1 MQQIIKQNKYCGTSL
16 SKIKISSNSVFE
28 EEHQFVDQNM
38 KSSFRVSIHKNLP
51 HP

>member
-1 MQQIIKQNKYCGTSL
+1 MQQIIKQKYCGTSL

-28 EEHQFVDQNM
+28 EEHQFLDQNM
-38 KSSFRVSIHKNLP
+38 KPSFRVSIHKNLP